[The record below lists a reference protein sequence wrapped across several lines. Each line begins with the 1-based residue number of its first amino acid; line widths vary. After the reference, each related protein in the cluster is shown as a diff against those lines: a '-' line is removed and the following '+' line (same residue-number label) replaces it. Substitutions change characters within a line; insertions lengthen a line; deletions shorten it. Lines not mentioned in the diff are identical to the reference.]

1 MLKHLLTVAA
11 VAAFCIPP
19 ALADDT
25 QKKTDSTKDQSSSK
39 DKSDLTGTY
48 TIVSGERD
56 GKPLP
61 KDEIAG
67 SLVTFTKT
75 TILGT
80 DKEKKE
86 FFSATYLIDTSK
98 TPATIAMTSTTPGR
112 DGGTVKMDTA
122 GLIKWDGETVTIV
135 YALPEGKTPT
145 EFKAGEKQ
153 HLFVLKETKPA
164 SATGKDKN
172 DDK

>member
-1 MLKHLLTVAA
+1 MLKPLLTAALVAA
-11 VAAFCIPP
+11 VCIPT
-19 ALADDT
+19 AFADD
-25 QKKTDSTKDQSSSK
+25 QKKSAEGTR

-48 TIVSGERD
+48 TVVSGERD

-86 FFSATYLIDTSK
+86 FFSAKYLLDLTK
-98 TPATIAMTSTTPGR
+98 TPATIAMTSTTAGR
-112 DGGTVKMDTA
+112 DGGTVKMDTT
-122 GLIKWDGETVTIV
+122 GLIKWDGDTVTIV
-135 YALPEGKTPT
+135 YALPDGKPPT
-145 EFKAGEKQ
+145 EFKGGEEQ
-153 HLFVLKETKPA
+153 HLFVLKQTKP
-164 SATGKDKN
+164 TDGKGKEQEKK